1 MTPLFSLIALFVTA
15 SFGLY
20 TLKANPENAINRAFA
35 LFMLS
40 VSLYLF
46 VDVENLSRVDAQSVF
61 WQRFSYVSFFFVA
74 STFVYFTWLFPVRKP
89 FVSPFFLL
97 LLLVPALLFLSFLFN
112 DMLIENMRIV
122 RAAKQP
128 LYGVFFPFFS
138 VYLIALF
145 SYGAVNLMRTFGAA
159 KDVRLRT
166 QIAYVLTG
174 VVIGGIIG
182 LSSKIFPYFNIQSP
196 SLSGASLV
204 VLAGFIA
211 YALLQEKPLDI
222 QVLLQKSLLYYLLTA
237 VVIGVYILGV
247 KALGTFMSKVVG
259 VTSFLFE
266 SLLIV
271 AIGFTFKPLAD
282 SLEHFLNTRLFAR
295 QKDYQMLLA
304 EFGEKLVHCGSLK
317 SAVHLILQSVV
328 DMFEVQKAFLWM
340 VDGESKSLEL
350 KEFIGA
356 AAGGAESFRIPVDEH
371 LQRAFLQRT
380 KPLEVASLR
389 QQLRAKEAQ
398 NTIKKFEDASLPLVA
413 PLVANR
419 KLIGLLALGEKT
431 KGTQVSTDEMDVLF
445 TIATQS
451 ALVLENMQVYEE
463 IRRAY
468 QNLVQKE
475 RLAVLGELSAGLAH
489 EIRNPLSHIRGSA
502 QILSSSEGNPEKQQK
517 FSRYIVEEVERLNN
531 LLTDFLDFARPRD
544 LELSPIDVSEVV
556 ERSVRVMEEEQN
568 GVRIEKKYAQDAP
581 KILADTDKLQQVF
594 MNLIKNALEAMKDG
608 GELTVTTQAQN
619 GNVIVEVKDTG
630 GGIPKDALDKIFNPF
645 FTTKEAG
652 TGLGLSIVSRIIEA
666 HKGEIKIESEEGKG
680 TKVVV
685 TFPGF

>member
-15 SFGLY
+15 SFGIY
-20 TLKANPENAINRAFA
+20 TLKANPKNAINRAFA

-46 VDVENLSRVDAQSVF
+46 VDVENLARFDAYFIF

-74 STFVYFTWLFPVRKP
+74 TTFVYFTWIFPVRKP
-89 FVSPFFLL
+89 FVTPPFLFLL
-97 LLLVPALLFLSFLFN
+97 FIPAILFISFLFN
-112 DMLIENMRIV
+112 DMLIENV
-122 RAAKQP
+122 HVVHAVKQP
-128 LYGVFFPFFS
+128 VYGAFFPFFA
-138 VYLIALF
+138 VYLIVLF
-145 SYGAVNLMRTFGAA
+145 SYGTMNLMRTFSEA
-159 KDVRLRT
+159 KDIRLKI

-196 SLSGASLV
+196 SLSGAALV
-204 VLAGFIA
+204 VLAGFIT

-247 KALGTFMSKVVG
+247 KALGTFISKVVG

-295 QKDYQMLLA
+295 QKDYQILLA
-304 EFGEKLVHCGSLK
+304 EFGEKLVHCGSLQ
-317 SAVHLILQSVV
+317 SAVHLILQSVT
-328 DMFEVQKAFLWM
+328 DIFEVQKAFLWM
-340 VDGESKSLEL
+340 YDEGKKCLEL
-350 KEFIGA
+350 KEFIGVA
-356 AAGGAESFRIPVDEH
+356 PGGAESFRVPVDANF
-371 LQRAFLQRT
+371 LRTLLQRT
-380 KPLEVASLR
+380 KPVEMGALR
-389 QQLRAKEAQ
+389 QMLRAKESQ
-398 NTIKKFEDASLPLVA
+398 ELLKKFDAASLPLLA
-413 PLVANR
+413 PLVANQ
-419 KLIGLLALGEKT
+419 KFIGLLALGEKT
-431 KGTQVSTDEMDVLF
+431 KGTQISVDELDVLF

-451 ALVLENMQVYEE
+451 ALVLENTLVYEE
-463 IRRAY
+463 IRRTY

-502 QILSSSEGNPEKQQK
+502 QILSSSEGNPEKQAK

-531 LLTDFLDFARPRD
+531 LLTDFLDFARPRE
-544 LELSPIDVSEVV
+544 LEMTPVDVREVLDK
-556 ERSVRVMEEEQN
+556 SILIMQEEQN
-568 GVRIEKKYAQDAP
+568 GVRIEKKFEQSVP

-608 GELTVTTQAQN
+608 GELTVTTHAQN
-619 GNVIVEVKDTG
+619 GNVMVEVKDTG
-630 GGIPKDALDKIFNPF
+630 GGIPKDVMDNIFNPF
-645 FTTKEAG
+645 FTTKDSG